1 MRNGDQLVVPQLQQE
16 VTVIG
21 EVQNATSHLYRAGLT
36 RDDYINMSGGASRRA
51 DKGRIYVVRA
61 DGNVVS
67 NEGHRWYSNQHVA
80 IKPGD
85 TIVVPLD
92 TERLPALPLWE
103 AVTQI
108 IYNIAIAAAAV
119 HTF

>member
-1 MRNGDQLVVPQLQQE
+1 
-16 VTVIG
+16 VT
-21 EVQNATSHLYRAGLT
+21 
-36 RDDYINMSGGASRRA
+36 
-51 DKGRIYVVRA
+51 
-61 DGNVVS
+61 
-67 NEGHRWYSNQHVA
+67 

-108 IYNIAIAAAAV
+108 IYNIAISAAAV